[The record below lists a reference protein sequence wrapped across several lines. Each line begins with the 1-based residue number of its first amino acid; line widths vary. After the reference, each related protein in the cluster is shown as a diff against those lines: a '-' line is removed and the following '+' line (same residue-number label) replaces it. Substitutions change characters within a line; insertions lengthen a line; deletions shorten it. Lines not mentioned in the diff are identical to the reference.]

1 MQPPASS
8 HRDRF
13 GVRLVV
19 VARAWRRELDR
30 RLAAVGLTDATWSPL
45 VHLGEA
51 TGALTQ
57 KELAALSGVDAS
69 TLVRLIDILAGRG
82 LIERR
87 PHPTDRRTNLVVLT
101 KAGRRTLSG
110 IRKLLAE
117 AERDMLKSLGEDEV
131 AGMLAGFDA
140 IEARLREVQAQ
151 SDEGPHPALPSHAK
165 A

>member
-1 MQPPASS
+1 MQPAASS

-19 VARAWRRELDR
+19 VARGWRRELDR

-51 TGALTQ
+51 TGALSQ
-57 KELAALSGVDAS
+57 KELAALSGVEAS

-87 PHPTDRRTNLVVLT
+87 PHPTDRRANLIVLT

-117 AERDMLKSLGEDEV
+117 AERDMLSSLGEDEI
-131 AGMLAGFDA
+131 AGILAGFDA
-140 IEARLREVQAQ
+140 IEARLREL
-151 SDEGPHPALPSHAK
+151 SDEGSHPALPSRAK